1 MIAGLTGRLV
11 VKTPSHIV
19 LDVKGV
25 GYEVHISL
33 STYFALPPLQE
44 SLHIHIAT
52 QLRNDTIQL
61 YGFLTAEEKTAF
73 TLLTSIPG
81 IGPKLALSAL
91 STLTITDLVDAIQA
105 NDLSSLSAVPGIGRK
120 SAGRIALELKDKITR
135 ILPHEPTACSEP
147 PSPQD
152 DLQADALSAL
162 VHLGY
167 RTAEVKKA
175 IQRVLAQQ
183 PLLDLEQLIRLTLR
197 ELAH

>member
-11 VKTPSHIV
+11 AKAPTHIV

-44 SLHIHIAT
+44 FLHIHIAT

-61 YGFLTAEEKTAF
+61 YGFLTAEEKAAF

-91 STLTITDLVDAIQA
+91 STLTVSDLADAIQA
-105 NDLSSLSAVPGIGRK
+105 NDLSSLSAIPGIGRK
-120 SAGRIALELKDKITR
+120 SAGRIVLELKDKIAC
-135 ILPHEPTACSEP
+135 ILPHEPAALSQP
-147 PSPQD
+147 HSPQD
-152 DLQADALSAL
+152 DIQADALSAL

-167 RTAEVKKA
+167 RAADVKKA
-175 IQRVLAQQ
+175 FQRILAHQQ
-183 PLLDLEQLIRLTLR
+183 PVDLEQLIRLTLR
-197 ELAH
+197 ELAQ